1 MSGKRRLPSWL
12 RTERAS
18 GESYTMVKHL
28 VEDNRLHTICTSGNC
43 PNIGECWN
51 AGTATLMILG
61 DICTRSC
68 KFCGTSSGKPV
79 PPDSDEPVRVANA
92 VKTMRLRH
100 CVITSVD
107 RDDLPDGG
115 AAHWAETIRQIREVN
130 PGVTIETL
138 IPDFRGN
145 TADIDKV
152 VDAGPD
158 VISHNIET
166 VSRLTPQIRSVAKYE
181 VSLAVLK
188 HIASRGVRA
197 KSGLMLGLGE
207 TEEEVLEALNDLYA
221 TGCRIVTIGQY
232 LAPSL
237 AHIPVVEYVAPEKFE
252 EYRQRGLMMGF
263 GFVESS
269 PLVRSSFHAEKHIM
283 PENGERKAEHSAAMK
298 EKDASSPVT
307 GKKTSGTDDKD
318 PAYLTLSQIS
328 GTIQAASDTLKT
340 SPVSAPP
347 TRVIFDDLGR
357 KDYKETW
364 DYQERIFNAKVAEKG
379 NGIPAGNKTA
389 DRLIFVEHNHVYTL
403 GKSGSE
409 QNLLLDYIQLQA
421 RNASFYRIDRGGDIT
436 YHGPGQLVGYPIFD
450 LEEMKIGLRDYI
462 SKLEEA
468 IIMCLSRFGIE
479 GGRLKGA
486 TGVWID
492 PDNSARARK
501 ICAIGVRA
509 SRHVTMHGFALNVS
523 TDLSYFNHIN
533 PCGFTDKGVTSI
545 EKETGKKVDV
555 EAVKIYLRN
564 TMREV
569 FGYEYY

>member
-12 RTERAS
+12 RMERAS
-18 GESYTMVKHL
+18 GESYTMVKRL
-28 VEDNRLHTICTSGNC
+28 VEENRLHTICTSGNC

-68 KFCGTSSGKPV
+68 KFCGTTSGRPL
-79 PPDSDEPVRVANA
+79 PPDSDEPARVARA

-115 AAHWAETIRQIREVN
+115 AAHWAETIRKIKEIN
-130 PGVTIETL
+130 GGVTIETL
-138 IPDFRGN
+138 IPDFRGE
-145 TADIDKV
+145 TADIDMV
-152 VDAGPD
+152 IDAGPE
-158 VISHNIET
+158 VISHNLET
-166 VSRLTPQIRSVAKYE
+166 VRRLTPLIRSVAKYE
-181 VSLAVLK
+181 VSLSVLR

-207 TEEEVLEALNDLYA
+207 TEEEIIGALHDIHA

-237 AHIPVVEYVAPEKFE
+237 SHIPVVEYVTPEKFD
-252 EYRQRGLMMGF
+252 EYRRRGLEMGF
-263 GFVESS
+263 EFVESS
-269 PLVRSSFHAEKHIM
+269 PLVRSSFHAEKHIT
-283 PENGERKAEHSAAMK
+283 PGDGAT
-298 EKDASSPVT
+298 P
-307 GKKTSGTDDKD
+307 
-318 PAYLTLSQIS
+318 
-328 GTIQAASDTLKT
+328 
-340 SPVSAPP
+340 
-347 TRVIFDDLGR
+347 RVRVVYDDLGR
-357 KDYKETW
+357 RDYKETW
-364 DYQERIFNAKVAEKG
+364 DYQEQFFNAKVAEKG
-379 NGIPAGNKTA
+379 NPRQDGVSTP

-421 RNASFYRIDRGGDIT
+421 RDASFYRIDRGGDIT

-450 LEEMKIGLRDYI
+450 LERMKIGLRDYI
-462 SKLEEA
+462 FMLEEA
-468 IIMCLSRFGIE
+468 IIRCVSRFGIE
-479 GGRLKGA
+479 GGRLNGA

-492 PDNSARARK
+492 PDNGTRARK

-533 PCGFTDKGVTSI
+533 PCGLTDKGVTSI
-545 EKETGKKVDV
+545 EKETGKKVDMDV
-555 EAVKIYLRN
+555 VKNEMLN
-564 TMREV
+564 AMREV